1 MPQREIPLRY
11 GMNPHQAPARAYA
24 SDRLPFEVRNGA
36 PGGINLLDALNAWQ
50 LVRELRRATGLAA
63 AASFKHVSPAGAA
76 VALPLSEELNRALGV
91 GPGGLSPLQTAYA
104 RARGA
109 DRVSSFGDV
118 AAFSDPVDAATAEM
132 LRSEVSDA
140 CVAPGYEPKAL
151 EILSKKKDAKY
162 LVLEVDP
169 TYEPGPTEHRE
180 LFGVTIEQRRNDHV
194 IDEAL
199 LANVVTKEQALPD
212 EAKRD
217 LLVGLITLKY
227 TQSNSVAF
235 ALDGQ
240 VIGVGA
246 GQQSRIHCTRLAAQ
260 KAELWWLRQH
270 PRALELPVRKGTR
283 RPERD
288 NLIDGYLREDLT
300 TPELAAWATAFDR
313 VPERLSVEER
323 REWLDHIPP
332 VSYVSDAFLPFR
344 DNVDRARAAGARY
357 VAQPG
362 GSARDEEIVAACD
375 EHGMVMAFTGLR
387 LFHH

>member
-1 MPQREIPLRY
+1 MPREIPLRY
-11 GMNPHQAPARAYA
+11 GLNPHQKPARAFT
-24 SDRLPFEVRNGA
+24 SGELPFAVRQGA
-36 PGGINLLDALNAWQ
+36 PGAINLLDALNAWQ
-50 LVRELRRATGLAA
+50 LVRELERATGLAA

-76 VALPLSEELNRALGV
+76 VAVPLGDDLARALWLDRTH
-91 GPGGLSPLQTAYA
+91 LSPLATAYA

-118 AAFSDPVDAATAEM
+118 AAFSAPVDEPTARM
-132 LRSEVSDA
+132 LRHEVSDG
-140 CVAPGYEPKAL
+140 CIAPGYETRAL
-151 EILSKKKDAKY
+151 EILAEKKGGGY
-162 LVLEVDP
+162 LVIEVDP
-169 TYEPGPTEHRE
+169 AYEPGPTEGRDV
-180 LFGVTIEQRRNDHV
+180 FGVTLEQRRNDRA
-194 IDEAL
+194 IDASL
-199 LANVVTKEQALPD
+199 LENVVTREKKLPE

-217 LLVGLITLKY
+217 LVVGLIALKY
-227 TQSNSVAF
+227 TQSNSIAF

-246 GQQSRIHCTRLAAQ
+246 GQQSRIHCTRIAAT
-260 KAELWWLRQH
+260 KAELWWLRQD
-270 PRALELPVRKGTR
+270 PRVLGLPLRKGLG

-288 NLIDGYLREDLT
+288 NAIDGFLRDDLT
-300 TPELAAWATAFDR
+300 PPEFAAWRQAFDAE
-313 VPERLSVEER
+313 PQRLSAKER
-323 REWLDHIPP
+323 RERLERIPP

-362 GSARDEEIVAACD
+362 GSARDAEIVAACD